1 MTDSCLPVRAGFPVC
16 QADPPLAEVAANPRL
31 LTPPLLT
38 GPVCLQHRRRIKT
51 EGKAKVVAGVGGEEF
66 IQFLATQAVL
76 PRTILN
82 NTLLENPAENN

>member
-1 MTDSCLPVRAGFPVC
+1 MYCTMTDSCLPVRAGFPVC

-51 EGKAKVVAGVGGEEF
+51 EGKAKVVAGVWGKNLF
-66 IQFLATQAVL
+66 NSL
-76 PRTILN
+76 PRKLFC
-82 NTLLENPAENN
+82 LGQF